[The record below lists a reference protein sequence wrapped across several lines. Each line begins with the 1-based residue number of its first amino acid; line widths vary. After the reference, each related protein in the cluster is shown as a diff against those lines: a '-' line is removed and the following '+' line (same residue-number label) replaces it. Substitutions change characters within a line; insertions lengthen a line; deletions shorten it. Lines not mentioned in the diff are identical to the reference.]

1 MIEFTSDLEIGIEE
15 LDSEHRRLFDL
26 INGGFEL
33 LQNQFIIDKY
43 DRVKAMMEELEDYAN
58 EHFTHEEAYMES
70 IKDPELIRQRIQHNH
85 FRDKIHVFSVTDISD
100 DDELHTVLEELLNYL
115 GKWLYGHIIGTDT
128 MIGHLPPLEDWMI
141 RENPCE
147 FTEEYHTGI
156 AIVDAEHKELF
167 RLSDKVYQMSKLG
180 VSEYDVDEIMSIIGE
195 LKTYTEEHFADEEE
209 YMQSINYEGIEAQ
222 KRAHRSFIEEIA
234 GINPEDIKNNPQ
246 EYFQTLTEFLI
257 GWLINHILHVD
268 KKIPVK

>member
-1 MIEFTSDLEIGIEE
+1 MIEFTSDLEIGIEV
-15 LDSEHRRLFDL
+15 LDNEHRYLFEL
-26 INGGFEL
+26 INQGLQL
-33 LQNQFIIDKY
+33 LQNDFIIDKY
-43 DRVKAMMEELEDYAN
+43 DRVKTLMEQLEEYAN
-58 EHFTHEEAYMES
+58 EHFAHEEAYMES
-70 IKDPELIRQRIQHNH
+70 IRDPELITQRIQHNH
-85 FRDKIHVFSVTDISD
+85 FRNQINIYSVADISED
-100 DDELHTVLEELLNYL
+100 EELHVVLEDLLNFM
-115 GKWLYGHIIGTDT
+115 GKWLYGHIIGTDM

-156 AIVDAEHKELF
+156 EIVDAEHRELF

-195 LKTYTEEHFADEEE
+195 LKAYTEEHFADEEE
-209 YMQSINYEGIEAQ
+209 YMESIHYEGLEAQ

-268 KKIPVK
+268 KKIPLK